1 MKTKKYLFMLATLF
15 SAATGFT
22 ACSSEDDLAS
32 SEENQERGV
41 VKTEFSISFPQQMG
55 AVTRQSEAIVQG
67 QTQPV
72 FRGLQSIELRPFSIK
87 AENVSTTTAIP
98 STISL
103 GSTEILKNATGT
115 DLVTLKPTA
124 TNQVSKSHLYKNL
137 EIPIGTKSFMFYGVA
152 KDELTTTDDHSHNV
166 ANGALTKTEGSGTL
180 ENVTISPVQIYATGT
195 VDQQGSDIAA
205 YLTGIATASVTID
218 EQSKTTLYYFPSF
231 SSITSGSWKS
241 AKAVVLQLYKSVY
254 KLAEYDTDGKVTN
267 TATNLY
273 SAIVNAITKQYTF
286 GSGKT
291 ARNVTFVTAEG
302 KDTNNKRNGT
312 LTFSTAYSYPA
323 NINLPDGAAF
333 IEWNATDSQFNP
345 ANHDNMEYN
354 SKNIASLGDY
364 VYPASLYYYGLSNV
378 IAVGTSMETHYTSS
392 NTWKDIT
399 DKYNAETDASDVVGS
414 TTRSIAIE
422 KEVQYAVGRLDVTV
436 VAQDG
441 LASLK
446 DADGTDVAL
455 GAGVFP
461 ITGILVGN
469 QRIVDY
475 KFEAKDKSA
484 SARQYVIY
492 DSQVTEGTPYLYSGS
507 TPSIATHTLVLETPQ
522 VDNTLGTTTE
532 GGVTF
537 RKDPNAD
544 VPIAVEFE
552 NRSGKTFIGKDKEL
566 IYPDTKFYLI
576 GTLHPDKNTTQTYDG
591 NPASATN
598 PAIKKAF
605 VKDYVTTAHFK
616 VSSLANAYNIMPDLR
631 TPHLEIGLSVDLT
644 WQTGITQ
651 EITIQ

>member
-1 MKTKKYLFMLATLF
+1 MNKMKKYFLMLAVLF
-15 SAATGFT
+15 VAAISFT

-152 KDELTTTDDHSHNV
+152 KDELTTPDDHSHNV

-205 YLTGIATASVTID
+205 YLTGIATASATID
-218 EQSKTTLYYFPSF
+218 GQSKTTLYYFPNF

-254 KLAEYDTDGKVTN
+254 KLAEYDADGKVMN
-267 TATNLY
+267 TAKNLY
-273 SAIVNAITKQYTF
+273 SAIVDAITKQYTI
-286 GSGKT
+286 GS
-291 ARNVTFVTAEG
+291 RNVTFVTAEG

-323 NINLPDGAAF
+323 NINLPDGAAY
-333 IEWNATDSQFNP
+333 IEWNATDSRFNP

-399 DKYNAETDASDVVGS
+399 DKYNAVTDHSDVVES

-436 VAQDG
+436 QAQNG

-484 SARQYVIY
+484 SAKQYVIY

-507 TPSIATHTLVLETPQ
+507 TPSVATHTLVLETPQ
-522 VDNTLGTTTE
+522 VDNTLSTTTE

-576 GTLHPDKNTTQTYDG
+576 GTLHPDKNTSQTYDG
-591 NPASATN
+591 NEV
-598 PAIKKAF
+598 IKKAF
-605 VKDYVTTAHFK
+605 VKDYVTTARFK

-644 WQTGITQ
+644 WQTGIIQ
-651 EITIQ
+651 DITIQ